1 MASNLRNLS
10 IEEGLPVTLTK
21 EYSVGIIVSEYNSHI
36 TYALRDACIETLEAH
51 GVRDIY
57 VDYAPGAFELP
68 LAAKLL
74 HDNIPVHAVIAFGC
88 VIKGDTEHDVY
99 IYYAVAKALMDL
111 NLSENKPFVFGLL
124 TVNNEQQ
131 ALDRA
136 GGLHGNKGTECALA
150 ALKMLSL
157 NERLEKV

>member
-10 IEEGLPVTLTK
+10 TEEGLPVLLTRD
-21 EYSVGIIVSEYNSHI
+21 YCIGIIVSEYNSHI
-36 TYALRDACIETLEAH
+36 TYALRNACIKTLEAH
-51 GVRDIY
+51 GIKNIY
-57 VDYAPGAFELP
+57 VDYAPGAYELP

-74 HDNIPVHAVIAFGC
+74 HDNVPVHAVIAFGC
-88 VIKGDTEHDVY
+88 VIKGDTEHDMY
-99 IYYAVAKALMDL
+99 INHAVAKALMDL
-111 NLSENKPFVFGLL
+111 NIAERKPFVFGLL
-124 TVNNEQQ
+124 TTNNEQQ

-157 NERLEKV
+157 NERLEKA

>member
-1 MASNLRNLS
+1 MASSLRNLS
-10 IEEGLPVTLTK
+10 AEEGLPVVLTK
-21 EYSVGIIVSEYNSHI
+21 DYSIGIIVSEYNSPI
-36 TYALRDACIETLEAH
+36 TYALRDACIATLEAH
-51 GVRDIY
+51 GVKKIY
-57 VDYAPGAFELP
+57 VDYAPGAYELP

-74 HDNIPVHAVIAFGC
+74 NDNVVVHAVIAFGC
-88 VIKGDTEHDVY
+88 VIKGDTAHDVY
-99 IYYAVAKALMDL
+99 INQAVANALMDL
-111 NLSENKPFVFGLL
+111 NLSEGKPFVFGLL

-157 NERLEKV
+157 NERLEKA

>member
-10 IEEGLPVTLTK
+10 KEEGLPVELTK

-36 TYALRDACIETLEAH
+36 TYSLRDACIATLEAH
-51 GVRDIY
+51 GIKNIY
-57 VDYAPGAFELP
+57 VDYAPGAYELP

-74 HDNIPVHAVIAFGC
+74 HDNLPVHAVIAFGC

-99 IYYAVAKALMDL
+99 INNAVANALM
-111 NLSENKPFVFGLL
+111 NLSIKESIPFVFGLL
-124 TVNNEQQ
+124 TTNNEQQ

-150 ALKMLSL
+150 ALKMLAL
-157 NERLEKV
+157 NERLEKA